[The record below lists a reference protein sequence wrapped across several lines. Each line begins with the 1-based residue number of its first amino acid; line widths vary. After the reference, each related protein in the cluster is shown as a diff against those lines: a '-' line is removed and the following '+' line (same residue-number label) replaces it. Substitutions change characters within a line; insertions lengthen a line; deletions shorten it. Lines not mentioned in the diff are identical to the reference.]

1 MYYEK
6 YTLFFEIIHK
16 DQVLKMTVTIGLSFY
31 RSSATLEE
39 LLKEVDTLLYAG
51 KEAGRNRLSYT
62 QI

>member
-51 KEAGRNRLSYT
+51 KEAGRNRLSYIHT
-62 QI
+62 